1 MFTMNLFGIA
11 ACLLVLAA
19 TIAPG
24 HDPSQQAA
32 LNPALVTYINTV
44 KPDFAKISQ
53 ERRAAL
59 DKIAA
64 FIQQK
69 VDAGEPVQLTYI
81 CTHNSRRS
89 HFGQI
94 WAATAA
100 AYYGVPNVKTYSGGT
115 EASAFNPRAIAAC
128 TRAGFVVTKTSEGIN
143 PVYAVGYATDREP
156 IQAFSKKY
164 DDPANPQT
172 NFCAVMTCSQAD
184 AACPI
189 VKGAAARVATPYED
203 PKAFD
208 GKPEETAQYD
218 ERCRQIATET
228 LYVFSK
234 VKAKA

>member
-1 MFTMNLFGIA
+1 MFTLNLFGIA

-19 TIAPG
+19 TMAPG
-24 HDPSQQAA
+24 HAPGQPAA
-32 LNPALVTYINTV
+32 LNPALVTYINAI
-44 KPDFAKISQ
+44 KPDFATISP
-53 ERRAAL
+53 ERRVQL

-64 FIQQK
+64 FVQQK

-128 TRAGFVVTKTSEGIN
+128 TRAGFVVTKTSEGTN

-234 VKAKA
+234 VKVKI